1 MTKMLELVN
10 VKKVYKTKSG
20 DTNALNEISLSFPKS
35 GLVFITGKSGSGK
48 TTLLNVIGGLDG
60 IDSGNIILD
69 GKDFSTFS
77 VNDYNSYRNTFIGFI
92 FQEYNLLS
100 EYTVQKNLEIATEL
114 QGVKVP
120 KERID
125 EILKLVDLEGL
136 NFRKTNELSGGQKQ
150 RVAIA
155 RALIKNPKII
165 MADEP
170 TGALDS
176 ATGVSVITTLKKLSQ
191 DKLVIVVSHDL
202 ELAEKY
208 ADRII
213 RLVDGNIVEDV
224 IISEEEIKANVLE
237 DEKELK
243 VKLGA
248 SLNEKET
255 ELLLKSIREKKEVK
269 FIDKIGA
276 RSKKKTPPLKESKS
290 TEPPKFIKSKMKAK
304 SSVGL
309 GFRAIFVKPVR
320 LIFTVLL
327 AAIAFA
333 LFGLFDTIAA
343 YDNSRAIA
351 NLLRASEYDSIVLSS
366 EYKSDGDNYSVRL
379 SGDTIS
385 SLNSKTGYDFKPLY
399 EINDKG
405 YSGITTQTFIRE
417 LDPSSMVTVPG
428 SSYYVKYVDD
438 FIEFSESEIDTES
451 RIIDE
456 DGFNYKLI
464 YGEYPK
470 LPSKLTD
477 AQGNPIKGVEKFREV
492 AISTYTAENIM
503 FYLRPSSDSSATLNG
518 RTINSVQ
525 DLIGATFSVS
535 NFHQGQYLFYKITG
549 IIDCGEIPEKFDE
562 LKTAGVG
569 QVRTSLK
576 NSFETFINS
585 GAYLKLFVPE
595 GYVSE
600 WREFLDRSNTY
611 FLGGNNV
618 EVPLGKKKITLSC
631 YGETAFYNVE
641 ENASKVIYFDSEKKS
656 TGKNE
661 VVISPNLIKG
671 IYGDRLDAMDF
682 DTKLTKAT
690 ITKLTSSATHA
701 EKVEAMKTL
710 APLFRLKNNL
720 PDEYPAPPTT
730 LKIYKTNTTTSEL
743 TKLEFTIVGVY
754 VDVNNDFGGD
764 ALFNTRPLMF
774 SKAGFNTL
782 GVKTEQGEFARIIAP
797 QETGVYATNRL
808 AEYMSETDGLNL
820 KWYKNDV
827 LTGIEQNKDSLKDFS
842 NLFLYVSIALAVFS
856 VFMLFNYISS
866 SIVSKKQSIG
876 VLRALGSNGKDIF
889 TMFTAESLFISIVN
903 AILANI
909 MAFIGCIF
917 VNMYIKDVMHLTIN
931 FAIFGFRQV
940 IIISAISIITGI
952 ISSLIPIIRIC
963 KEKPIELI
971 RKD

>member
-20 DTNALNEISLSFPKS
+20 DTNALNEISLGFPKS

-77 VNDYNSYRNTFIGFI
+77 VNDYNSYRNTFVGFI

-176 ATGVSVITTLKKLSQ
+176 TTGISVITTLKKLSQ

-224 IISEEEIKANVLE
+224 VISEEEIKANVLE
-237 DEKELK
+237 NEKELK

-276 RSKKKTPPLKESKS
+276 RSKKRTPPLKTPENV
-290 TEPPKFIKSKMKAK
+290 EPPKFIKSKMKVK

-327 AAIAFA
+327 SVIAFA

-343 YDNSRAIA
+343 YDNTRAIA

-366 EYKSDGDNYSVRL
+366 EYKNDGNTYAVRL
-379 SGDTIS
+379 NSDTIKQ
-385 SLNSKTGYDFKPLY
+385 LNSKTGYDFKPLY

-405 YSGITTQTFIRE
+405 SSGITDKIFIDDLNPE
-417 LDPSSMVTVPG
+417 STEMIAG
-428 SSYYVKYVDD
+428 SSYYLKYLDD

-451 RIIDE
+451 KIIDE
-456 DGFNYKLI
+456 GGFNYKI
-464 YGEYPK
+464 VEGEYPK

-477 AQGNPIKGVEKFREV
+477 AQGNPINGIEKFSEV
-492 AISTYTAENIM
+492 AISSYTAENIL
-503 FYLRPSSDSSATLNG
+503 FYLRPSSDSSANLNG
-518 RTINSVQ
+518 RIINEMK
-525 DLIGATFSVS
+525 DLVGATFSVRIS
-535 NFHQGQYLFYKITG
+535 GQKISYKITG
-549 IIDCGEIPEKFDE
+549 IIDCGEIPEKFNE

-576 NSFETFINS
+576 NSFNTYVNS

-611 FLGGNNV
+611 ILGGNNV
-618 EVPLGKKKITLSC
+618 EILTGKSKLILSNN
-631 YGETAFYNVE
+631 GDTAFYNVE

-656 TGKNE
+656 TGENE
-661 VVISPNLIKG
+661 VIIPPNLIES
-671 IYGDRLDAMDF
+671 IYGERFKAMNSDAN
-682 DTKLTKAT
+682 LVSEIAV
-690 ITKLTSSATHA
+690 LTSRASYD
-701 EKVEAMKTL
+701 EKVNAMKAL
-710 APLFRLKNNL
+710 APLFRLENNL
-720 PDEYPAPPTT
+720 DDGYPAPPTT
-730 LKIYKTNTTTSEL
+730 LKINKTDITTSEK
-743 TKLEFTIVGVY
+743 TNLEFNIVGVY
-754 VDVNNDFGGD
+754 VDVNADFSISG
-764 ALFNTRPLMF
+764 LFKVRPLMF
-774 SKAGFNTL
+774 SNSGFSKL
-782 GVKTEQGEFARIIAP
+782 GVPLAQGEFARIIAP
-797 QETGVYATNRL
+797 QKTGVFATNSL
-808 AEYMSETDGLNL
+808 AEYMTETDGLNL
-820 KWYKNDV
+820 KWYQNDV
-827 LTGIEQNKDSLKDFS
+827 LSSIEQNKDSLKDFS
-842 NLFLYVSIALAVFS
+842 NLFLYVSIALAIFS

-889 TMFTAESLFISIVN
+889 TMFFTESLFISIVN
-903 AILANI
+903 AIFASVV
-909 MAFIGCIF
+909 AFIGCIF
-917 VNMYIKDVMHLTIN
+917 VNMYIKDIMHLTIN
-931 FAIFGFRQV
+931 FAIFGLRQ
-940 IIISAISIITGI
+940 ILIISAISIITGI